1 MSEQVQNASCCAPST
16 TAAEVSCCAGLSERE
31 QALIALSAAIAL
43 NNGNLVK
50 QAVISAK
57 EAGINNDEIG
67 LISEVVT
74 KMQGM
79 EGMTIEEMAA
89 QSQSSSSACCR

>member
-1 MSEQVQNASCCAPST
+1 MSEQIQN
-16 TAAEVSCCAGLSERE
+16 VSCCQGLTDRE
-31 QALIALSAAIAL
+31 EALVALTAAIAL

-57 EAGINNDEIG
+57 EVGVNNDEIG

-79 EGMTIEEMAA
+79 EGMSIEEMAA